1 MHDDSFETDGPP
13 GTPETTALLPARETG
28 VEAVRESVAD
38 LAAVLPTRIEA
49 AVARALE
56 SSDGAPLPRQIG
68 ELQRAIQTLSRDLH
82 SERLGRIGDVEVL
95 VDLIAAA
102 AEAQDRRV
110 AALETQVT
118 TLVAA
123 VEALTPVVA
132 NVAEKLDRRV
142 RISVQTEPGA
152 QPFGNTVSS

>member
-1 MHDDSFETDGPP
+1 M
-13 GTPETTALLPARETG
+13 
-28 VEAVRESVAD
+28 
-38 LAAVLPTRIEA
+38 
-49 AVARALE
+49 
-56 SSDGAPLPRQIG
+56 
-68 ELQRAIQTLSRDLH
+68 
-82 SERLGRIGDVEVL
+82 L
-95 VDLIAAA
+95 VDLIVAS

-118 TLVAA
+118 SLVAA

-152 QPFGNTVSS
+152 QPFGNAANS

>member
-1 MHDDSFETDGPP
+1 MHDDSFETDG
-13 GTPETTALLPARETG
+13 TPARPRRRRCSRYATRVSKRCASRWRPG
-28 VEAVRESVAD
+28 RRA
-38 LAAVLPTRIEA
+38 PTRIEA

-56 SSDGAPLPRQIG
+56 SADGAPLPRQIG

-95 VDLIAAA
+95 VDLMVAS

-110 AALETQVT
+110 AALEAQVT
-118 TLVAA
+118 SLVAA

-152 QPFGNTVSS
+152 QPFGNAANS

>member
-1 MHDDSFETDGPP
+1 MHDDSFETDGA
-13 GTPETTALLPARETG
+13 GVPETTALMPAPRDTG

-56 SSDGAPLPRQIG
+56 SADGAPLPRQIG
-68 ELQRAIQTLSRDLH
+68 ELQRSIQTLSRDLH
-82 SERLGRIGDVEVL
+82 TERLGRIGDVEVL

-110 AALETQVT
+110 AALEAQVT

-152 QPFGNTVSS
+152 QPFGHTAGS

>member
-1 MHDDSFETDGPP
+1 MHDDSFETDVIP
-13 GTPETTALLPARETG
+13 GSPETTALLSARDTG
-28 VEAVRESVAD
+28 VEAVRESLAD

-56 SSDGAPLPRQIG
+56 SADGAPLPRQIG

-118 TLVAA
+118 SLVAA

-152 QPFGNTVSS
+152 QPFGNAANS

>member
-1 MHDDSFETDGPP
+1 MHDDSFETDGTP
-13 GTPETTALLPARETG
+13 GSPETTALLPARETG

-56 SSDGAPLPRQIG
+56 SADGAPLPRQIG
-68 ELQRAIQTLSRDLH
+68 ELQRSIQKLSRDLH
-82 SERLGRIGDVEVL
+82 AERLGRIGDIEVL

-102 AEAQDRRV
+102 AEASDRRV

-132 NVAEKLDRRV
+132 NVSEKLDRRV

-152 QPFGNTVSS
+152 QPFGNAAKS

>member
-1 MHDDSFETDGPP
+1 MHDDSFETDGTP
-13 GTPETTALLPARETG
+13 GAPETTALLPARDTG

-56 SSDGAPLPRQIG
+56 SADGAPLPRQIG

-82 SERLGRIGDVEVL
+82 AERLGRIGDVEVL
-95 VDLIAAA
+95 VDLMVAA

-118 TLVAA
+118 SLVAA

-152 QPFGNTVSS
+152 QPFGNAANS